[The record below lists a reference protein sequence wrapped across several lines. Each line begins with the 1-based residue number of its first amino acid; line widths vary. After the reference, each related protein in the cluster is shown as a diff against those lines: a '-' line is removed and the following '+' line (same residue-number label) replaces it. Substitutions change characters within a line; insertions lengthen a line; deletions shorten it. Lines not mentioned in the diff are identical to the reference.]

1 MAILPFVANHI
12 EAKVEV
18 SQRAAEGRL
27 LWSVDDTLVL
37 HLQHRGN
44 ASMRTGYARLDRLG
58 RSLGNPM
65 HLAHT
70 FKARGVGFA
79 SPTEQIDT
87 RSTTGQLVFHI
98 FGALAEFECNLIRER
113 TLAGLKAS
121 RARGS
126 NDGRRAVRR
135 CPFYALSKC
144 LHLTRP
150 PRETQ

>member
-1 MAILPFVANHI
+1 MRIGYPR
-12 EAKVEV
+12 V
-18 SQRAAEGRL
+18 ST
-27 LWSVDDTLVL
+27 DDQTLDLIVW
-37 HLQHRGN
+37 
-44 ASMRTGYARLDRLG
+44 RLG
-58 RSLGNPM
+58 ASL
-65 HLAHT
+65 
-70 FKARGVGFA
+70 
-79 SPTEQIDT
+79 TEQIGT
-87 RSTTGQLVFHI
+87 RSTTGQLVFHV
-98 FGALAEFECNLIRER
+98 FGALAEFERYLIRER

>member
-1 MAILPFVANHI
+1 
-12 EAKVEV
+12 
-18 SQRAAEGRL
+18 
-27 LWSVDDTLVL
+27 
-37 HLQHRGN
+37 
-44 ASMRTGYARLDRLG
+44 MRTGYARLDRLG

-87 RSTTGQLVFHI
+87 RSTTGQLVFHV
-98 FGALAEFECNLIRER
+98 FGALAEFERYLIRER

-135 CPFYALSKC
+135 FPFYALSKC